1 MQNRWDEAE
10 AAQFPGE
17 IGQLVYVSRLLGQ
30 DFDLTQYGGGNTSVK
45 RVEADLFGTQRP
57 MMAVKG
63 SGYDLSTIT
72 EAGFAPVVLAD
83 MVRLLFL
90 DALGD
95 AEMMNAMMCARTRA
109 DAPAPSVEAILHAA
123 LPYKYVLHAHVT
135 AVMAL
140 TGVADADAE
149 VERVY
154 GDSLVVV
161 PYVMPGF
168 KLAKL
173 GYQCWREVVSVRANE
188 GEVMLPADTEG
199 KIGMIW
205 MKHGLVSWGDTARE
219 AYDRMIQLA
228 NRAEAWVAR
237 RPVSPVPALPTPTD
251 SQRVEIAQ
259 LRHALS
265 RAAGAPVIVRRSA
278 NPQANGFAGHERVAK
293 WSQRGGLTPDH
304 VIRTKRVPMLGRD
317 VAAYA
322 DAYRAYFE
330 RNAPRSAQPLT
341 MLDPAP
347 RIVLDPALGMLSVG
361 RLPRD
366 AALAGAFYER
376 TVAAILGAESVGGW
390 DPPGEADAFDV
401 EYWELEQ
408 ARLRRQTSVKPFTG
422 EIALVTGA
430 ASGIGKACVEA
441 LRGQGAAVV
450 ALDINPAVADL
461 FSGDDALG
469 LVCDLTDEDALS
481 DALDAAVDR
490 FGGLDMLVLNAGLF
504 PSSARIADLTDS
516 TWRRV
521 MDINLDAN
529 LALMR
534 AAHPLLKLAPGGG
547 RVAVVG
553 SKNVPAPGP
562 GAAAYSASKAAL
574 NQLARVAALEWGAD
588 GIRVNSVHPNQ
599 VFDTALWTDDLIE
612 ARAKH
617 YGLSVEAYKTNNVL
631 RTEVTSR
638 DVAASVVALLSDVFR
653 VTTGAQVPVDGG
665 NDRVI

>member
-1 MQNRWDEAE
+1 VQNRWNEAE

-17 IGQLVYVSRLLGQ
+17 VGQLVYVSRLFGQ

-45 RVEADLFGTQRP
+45 RTEADLFGVQCQ
-57 MMAVKG
+57 MMVVKG

-72 EAGFAPVVLAD
+72 EAGFAPVVLSD
-83 MVRLLFL
+83 MTRLLSL
-90 DALGD
+90 DAMGD
-95 AEMMNAMMCARTRA
+95 GEMMNAMMCARTRA

-173 GYQCWREVVSVRANE
+173 GYQCWLEVVSARPAD
-188 GEVMLPADTEG
+188 GELLPADTDG

-205 MKHGLVSWGDTARE
+205 MKHGLVSWGDSARE
-219 AYDRMIQLA
+219 AYDRLIMLA
-228 NRAEAWVAR
+228 DHAEEWVTR
-237 RPVSPVPALPTPTD
+237 RSVGPVPPLPTPSS
-251 SQRVEIAQ
+251 SQRVEVAQ
-259 LRHALS
+259 LRHDLS

-278 NPQANGFAGHERVAK
+278 DPQASGFAGHERVAD

-317 VAAYA
+317 VATYA

-330 RNAPRSAQPLT
+330 RNAPRSVQPLT

-347 RIVLDPALGMLSVG
+347 RIILDPALGMLSVG

-366 AALAGAFYER
+366 AVLAGAFYER

-450 ALDINPAVADL
+450 ALDINPAVVDL
-461 FSGDDALG
+461 FTGDDALG
-469 LVCDLTDEDALS
+469 LVCDLTDESALS
-481 DALDAAVDR
+481 GALDAAIDR

-504 PSSARIADLTDS
+504 PSSARIADLSDS

-547 RVAVVG
+547 RVVVVG

-599 VFDTALWTDDLIE
+599 VFDTALWTDDLIA